1 MLLNPKLIQIDTAM
15 VNQIEEK
22 AKSIFRSITFCK
34 KTSSKNLLDAFI
46 NSTNSLKELLSIKN
60 AQMEA
65 ETEEEIKIYQ
75 RNLDKVILYI
85 VNEIKNERPFES
97 QIQLFQIFR
106 LVSPEA
112 HKVHPNRY
120 RDRLVQIGGHLC
132 PEPGRVNDLVAQM
145 FFNMENQE
153 KFDYDTWDKSLA
165 VNISMPNFLYHEL
178 KTKFI
183 DGASIVTVT
192 STEGFTGSYGASA
205 YAASKAFI
213 HNLVKTHANL
223 LGKRNIRSNAVAAG
237 WIGGVMDTDD
247 VFNMSRQITPLGR
260 LGRPEEIA
268 EIVSFLISNKSSLIN
283 GETIV
288 ADGGYSGVDQISKFE
303 FESENKS

>member
-1 MLLNPKLIQIDTAM
+1 MKKIIITGAAKPGYGQAITNKLL
-15 VNQIEEK
+15 EEGFEIIGTYEPELSDK
-22 AKSIFRSITFCK
+22 INALK
-34 KTSSKNLLDAFI
+34 KTNLQLIPIEHHKRSD
-46 NSTNSLKELLSIKN
+46 L
-60 AQMEA
+60 Q
-65 ETEEEIKIYQ
+65 
-75 RNLDKVILYI
+75 KVI
-85 VNEIKNERPFES
+85 
-97 QIQLFQIFR
+97 
-106 LVSPEA
+106 
-112 HKVHPNRY
+112 
-120 RDRLVQIGGHLC
+120 
-132 PEPGRVNDLVAQM
+132 DLVEDNSISGLINAQM